1 MFSVS
6 NTFLIVFLLA
16 FPLNVFAAYDTV
28 QFTQTTDIYLGN
40 GLTLQVLSG
49 SKAAEVTVDANSVTF
64 SMESGST
71 VTVRS
76 YDKKYLTNNLG
87 LHTSCFENY
96 SEITFNSNAVQSFS
110 ITPDPG
116 GECETGRIGGQMLS
130 PVPMSEGDEKLDE
143 QTITEERAVTEEKTE
158 EGEVAEGM
166 APGEA
171 LPEGKAEMPDGEETP
186 EPDVV
191 ETEEDESEEKA
202 ELDSALILSIIAAV
216 VLTGIAAYYF
226 LRKKI

>member
-1 MFSVS
+1 MLKYTS
-6 NTFLIVFLLA
+6 LIVFLLSL
-16 FPLNVFAAYDTV
+16 PLNVFAAYDTV

-130 PVPMSEGDEKLDE
+130 PVPTSEEDEKLDE
-143 QTITEERAVTEEKTE
+143 QTTTEERAIAEEKSG
-158 EGEVAEGM
+158 EGEIAEGL

-171 LPEGKAEMPDGEETP
+171 LVEEKAELPDGEETFEP
-186 EPDVV
+186 EAI
-191 ETEEDESEEKA
+191 ETKEVKSDEKT
-202 ELDSALILSIIAAV
+202 ELNLALLLSMIAV
-216 VLTGIAAYYF
+216 IVLAGIAAYYF
-226 LRKKI
+226 LRKKA